1 VFGTLTLNN
10 SLFNGNIATFGG
22 AIHNQ
27 DTLTLNNCTFSN
39 NTALFGGAI
48 YNIYSSLTVTS
59 SIFQNNGAY
68 DGGAICNYDVIL
80 NVTGSTIKNNTALY
94 EGSAIYNDGTA
105 GIGNAVVEFNRIV
118 GNINSNSEIYST
130 DNLINADLNWWGSN
144 KNPSS
149 YVNSNINITSWLV
162 LTIKAT
168 QSTIPNNSH
177 SIITADLLHTNNGT
191 LVSSSIPDGVP
202 VTFKTNLGTI
212 NSAST
217 IMDGSA
223 QSKLTSG
230 VTAGIATI
238 SATVDN
244 QLVTTNVIIKDT
256 IPPTVTATTP
266 KNGATGI
273 SKTATIT
280 IKFSENIKTST
291 YFNNITIKN
300 QTTGRYITIS
310 KIMKGNTL
318 TIKTSE
324 KSANTWYTVTIPKSA
339 IKDLAGNN
347 LTANYI
353 FKFKTGT

>member
-1 VFGTLTLNN
+1 
-10 SLFNGNIATFGG
+10 
-22 AIHNQ
+22 
-27 DTLTLNNCTFSN
+27 
-39 NTALFGGAI
+39 
-48 YNIYSSLTVTS
+48 
-59 SIFQNNGAY
+59 
-68 DGGAICNYDVIL
+68 
-80 NVTGSTIKNNTALY
+80 
-94 EGSAIYNDGTA
+94 
-105 GIGNAVVEFNRIV
+105 
-118 GNINSNSEIYST
+118 
-130 DNLINADLNWWGSN
+130 
-144 KNPSS
+144 
-149 YVNSNINITSWLV
+149 
-162 LTIKAT
+162 
-168 QSTIPNNSH
+168 
-177 SIITADLLHTNNGT
+177 
-191 LVSSSIPDGVP
+191 
-202 VTFKTNLGTI
+202 
-212 NSAST
+212 
-217 IMDGSA
+217 MDGRA